1 MRLSIRR
8 LLILVLAL
16 TACAE
21 GDIGGT
27 GASVG
32 TAPAPTIVRSYV
44 AESFDPL
51 RAVQEL
57 SQTLGSDLPPLL
69 VPDVGLPDG
78 TTEVVI
84 SVKDVP
90 DRRRG
95 GLTVLRTEDGQA
107 LAAFTVDS
115 KTSVPSCDDR
125 FQAKVT
131 DGEWRPTKVRTI
143 EGCFLEQD
151 GGLTFVEWSE
161 GQWTYQA
168 SMSMP
173 LQDAISLINKL
184 QVVGSS

>member
-1 MRLSIRR
+1 MCLPIRR
-8 LLILVLAL
+8 LLILVLAM

-27 GASVG
+27 GAPAG
-32 TAPAPTIVRSYV
+32 TAPAPTIARSYV
-44 AESFDPL
+44 AETFDPV

-57 SQTLGSDLPPLL
+57 SQTLNSDLPPLL
-69 VPDVGLPDG
+69 VPDGGLPDG

-84 SVKDVP
+84 SVKDLP
-90 DRRRG
+90 GRGPG
-95 GLTVLRTEDGQA
+95 GLTVLRADDGQA

-115 KTSVPSCDDR
+115 LSSVPSCDDR

-131 DGEWRPTKVRTI
+131 DGEWRPTTVRTI
-143 EGCFLEQD
+143 EGCFLEQE
-151 GGLTFVEWSE
+151 GGLVFVEWSE

-173 LQDAISLINKL
+173 LQDAIGLINKL
-184 QVVGSS
+184 QVIGSS